1 MSESESV
8 GSSVQWTG
16 AGWYDSSMNRRERVL
31 AAIRHEEPDFVPY
44 NFHATGAVYESLRE
58 HYGLP
63 DNNAVVELVGNH
75 IVKIGSDFNVNPW
88 SPDIRMGQL
97 PSGGAMTTSLDDSG
111 GLHVDEFGCTWDRS
125 KGMPHPVAY
134 PLHDEQSRLDSYV
147 MPDPWH
153 EGRFDQARK
162 LVERNK
168 GEVFLFGKLGMCLFE
183 RAWSIR
189 GFEELLVDTA
199 LRPEFVEELLDR
211 ILYEWNLPIIDQQ
224 MDLGADG
231 FYFAD
236 DWGSKTSLFFSTDM
250 WRRLIK
256 PRLAVCYQ
264 RVKEKGGIVGQH
276 SDGNILAV
284 IPDLIEIGL
293 DVLNPIQPSVYDP
306 NVVKRQYGGTITL
319 YGGIDVETT
328 LPFGSPQEV
337 AAEMRMRAATL
348 GKGGGYIL
356 QSSHTIMTDVPI
368 ENVITYI
375 ETCHELAGIDTA
387 AALKAAQG
395 SR

>member
-1 MSESESV
+1 M
-8 GSSVQWTG
+8 T
-16 AGWYDSSMNRRERVL
+16 RRERVL
-31 AAIRHEEPDFVPY
+31 AAVRHEETDFVPY
-44 NFHATGAVYESLRE
+44 NFHATGAVYQRLRE

-88 SPDIRMGQL
+88 SPDIQMGQL
-97 PSGGAMTTSLDDSG
+97 PSGGAMTTSLDASG

-125 KGMPHPVAY
+125 KGMPHPVGY
-134 PLHDEQSRLDSYV
+134 PLPDEESRLDRYV
-147 MPDPWH
+147 MPDPCR
-153 EGRFDQARK
+153 EGRFDQAEK

-189 GFEELLVDTA
+189 GFEQLLVDTA

-211 ILYEWNLPIIDQQ
+211 ILHEWNLPIIDQQ
-224 MDLGADG
+224 MALGADG

-236 DWGSKTSLFFSTDM
+236 DWGSKTSLFMSTET

-256 PRLAVCYQ
+256 PRLAACYQ

-306 NVVKRQYGGTITL
+306 NIVKRQYGDRITL

-328 LPFGSPQEV
+328 LPFGTPREV
-337 AAEMRMRAATL
+337 AAEMHMRAATL

-356 QSSHTIMTDVPI
+356 QSSHTIMTDVPLRNI
-368 ENVITYI
+368 TTYI

-387 AALKAAQG
+387 GAVERARTA
-395 SR
+395 R